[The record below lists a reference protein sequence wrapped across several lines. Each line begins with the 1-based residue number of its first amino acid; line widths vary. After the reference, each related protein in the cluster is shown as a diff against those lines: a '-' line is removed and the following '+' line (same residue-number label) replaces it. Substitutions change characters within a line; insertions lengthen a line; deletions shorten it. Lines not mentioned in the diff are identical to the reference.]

1 MATAGIQNGTL
12 TLFKDGGV
20 KLDHL
25 TEISWEASVA
35 MIDISTKDSAG
46 NKEILPGQ
54 RSYSFSGTAYF
65 AENATEGAS
74 EIIANIT
81 GRTAATLR
89 WSTGVSGD
97 EYIEASGYASNL
109 SYSAGTED
117 ARSFSYTYECTGAV
131 TVAAE

>member
-12 TLFKDGGV
+12 TVFRDGGV

-25 TEISWEASVA
+25 TEISLEMSVA
-35 MIDISTKDSAG
+35 MIDISTKDSSG

-54 RSYSFSGTAYF
+54 RSYTFSGTAYF
-65 AENATEGAS
+65 AEDATEGAS
-74 EIIANIT
+74 EMIANLT

-89 WSTGVSGD
+89 WTTGVSGD
-97 EYIEASGYASNL
+97 EYVEASGYVSNI

-117 ARSFSYTYECTGAV
+117 ARSFSYTYECTGAI
-131 TVAAE
+131 TVGTE

>member
-109 SYSAGTED
+109 SYSSGTED